1 MLKCLA
7 PAASMTLSLTS
18 QGITVFPLP
27 DAFSSTFQDV
37 KQSIM
42 GWGGKRRS
50 TAPCFQRGEVR
61 SCRTLLAQVKSIRMT
76 VWHQVILQKKIA
88 MISTAKGTGA
98 GWIFVR
104 VLACVGWGWLGFF
117 AFTQINLEMECRGAS
132 FIVAQLRKMLICS
145 FCEGLGD
152 NVPLAFTVAA
162 HFSTMDTSVCFF
174 FAHSW
179 GMYVSSIY
187 VVCFLCISDLLFSL
201 FRQSLLTD

>member
-1 MLKCLA
+1 MGREEGKYGSLLPERGSKELQDTSSPSKKHQDDSLA
-7 PAASMTLSLTS
+7 PSH
-18 QGITVFPLP
+18 
-27 DAFSSTFQDV
+27 ST
-37 KQSIM
+37 
-42 GWGGKRRS
+42 
-50 TAPCFQRGEVR
+50 E
-61 SCRTLLAQVKSIRMT
+61 
-76 VWHQVILQKKIA
+76 KIA